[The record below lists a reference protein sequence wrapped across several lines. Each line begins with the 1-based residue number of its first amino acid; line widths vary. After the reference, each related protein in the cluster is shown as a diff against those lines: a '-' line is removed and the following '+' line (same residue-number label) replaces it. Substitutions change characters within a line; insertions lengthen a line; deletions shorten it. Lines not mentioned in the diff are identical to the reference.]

1 MSIKNLG
8 ELYAHFIGRTD
19 TLLRNFE
26 APLPTYPVY
35 ALSCVPL
42 HRSGQELLVIRL
54 QHLWAEFCRNLIIRS
69 ALGNV
74 RTMGLTM
81 LPASPGIASLADV
94 QRIAMRESNGRQPP
108 WHLANFTI
116 RVAHHLGLANYQAIS
131 MSIGAVSPIADLLE
145 VRNYIVHP
153 NQRTRISYMLIA
165 NRFGMPSGDPV
176 ALLKTIQPG
185 GVTLFKDWVAQFQGI
200 AAAAVK

>member
-1 MSIKNLG
+1 MSIKSLA

-19 TLLRNFE
+19 ALLRNFE
-26 APLPTYPVY
+26 APVPTYPVY
-35 ALSCVPL
+35 ALSCAPL
-42 HRSGQELLVIRL
+42 HRSGQELSVIRL

-81 LPASPGIASLADV
+81 LPASPRVASLADV
-94 QRIAMRESNGRQPP
+94 QRIVMRESNGRQPP
-108 WHLANFTI
+108 WHLADFTI
-116 RVAHHLGLANYQAIS
+116 RVAHQLVLANYQAIN
-131 MSIGAVSPIADLLE
+131 MSIGAISPIADLLK

-153 NQRTRISYMLIA
+153 NQRTSMSYLLIA
-165 NRFGMPSGDPV
+165 NSFGVPSGDPV
-176 ALLKTIQPG
+176 ALLKTVQPG
-185 GVTLFKDWVAQFQGI
+185 GVTLFKDWVVQFQVI